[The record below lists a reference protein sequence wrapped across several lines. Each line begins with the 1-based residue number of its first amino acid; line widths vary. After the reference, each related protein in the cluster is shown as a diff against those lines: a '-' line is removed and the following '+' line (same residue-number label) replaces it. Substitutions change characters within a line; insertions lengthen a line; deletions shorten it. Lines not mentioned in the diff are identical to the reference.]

1 VKSSNARF
9 LARLRD
15 HGAILDG
22 HFLLMSG
29 KHSPL
34 FIQCSQILQYPEEA
48 ESIGWSL
55 AGLFIGEEPLLPSVV
70 IGPALGGI
78 ILAHIVASFLGPARS
93 AFTEK
98 DPATGAMVFRRGF
111 RLTEEDRVLLVE
123 DVLTTGGSVL
133 RSVAAVRATGAS
145 VVGVGLLVDRTD
157 GRAAEYLGL
166 GPEVPVRAL
175 ASLEAIAYPPTH
187 CPLCLAG
194 VVELARPKNN

>member
-1 VKSSNARF
+1 MKSSNARF
-9 LARLRD
+9 LAHLRE

-22 HFLLMSG
+22 HFLLTSG

-48 ESIGWSL
+48 ESIGRSI
-55 AGLFIGEEPLLPSVV
+55 AERFVGKEPLHPSIVV
-70 IGPALGGI
+70 GPAMGGI
-78 ILAHIVASFLGPARS
+78 ILAHVVASFLGLARS

-111 RLTEEDRVLLVE
+111 HLTKEDRVLLVE

-133 RSVAAVRATGAS
+133 RSAAAVRAAGAS

-175 ASLEAIAYPPTH
+175 ASLEAIVYPPEC

-194 VVELARPKNN
+194 VELVRPKN